1 MSTFPASS
9 FQTVKA
15 KYTFFSIGA
24 FTENTVYKL
33 LLEYKVEMFMNLS
46 WLIDA

>member
-1 MSTFPASS
+1 MIRASS

-15 KYTFFSIGA
+15 KYPFFSIGVL
-24 FTENTVYKL
+24 TENTVYKL
-33 LLEYKVEMFMNLS
+33 LVEYKVEMFMNLS